1 MTVGAFAVLIS
12 ISGGDRQVEHLDELA
27 GLGRFRPGAA
37 LLLTVF
43 LFSLTGLPPTAGFFG
58 KFNLLVA
65 AWSAG
70 TAASQTIAVIM
81 AVNAA
86 IGAGYYLRIVAAM
99 YLRPAAVEPQD
110 KESEIPAF
118 VGGLICAAATLAL
131 FVAPQWLW
139 DLVSRITA

>member
-12 ISGGDRQVEHLDELA
+12 LGGPDRQIDQLDELA
-27 GLGRFRPGAA
+27 GLGRLRPATA
-37 LLLTVF
+37 LLLAVF
-43 LFSLTGLPPTAGFFG
+43 LFSLTGLPPTAGFFA

-70 TAASQTIAVIM
+70 TAASQAIAVIM

-99 YLRPAAVEPQD
+99 YLRPAGGEPPVPSTD
-110 KESEIPAF
+110 LLAL
-118 VGGLICAAATLAL
+118 VGGLLCAAVTLAL
-131 FVAPQWLW
+131 FFAPQWLW
-139 DLVSRITA
+139 DLVSQIAA